1 MPFLNPGHLWLV
13 MLLLVTVLII
23 WGPGRLPEMGAGMGR
38 AIREFKHAT
47 TEVRDSD
54 DRQPESPR

>member
-1 MPFLNPGHLWLV
+1 
-13 MLLLVTVLII
+13 
-23 WGPGRLPEMGAGMGR
+23 MGAGMGR